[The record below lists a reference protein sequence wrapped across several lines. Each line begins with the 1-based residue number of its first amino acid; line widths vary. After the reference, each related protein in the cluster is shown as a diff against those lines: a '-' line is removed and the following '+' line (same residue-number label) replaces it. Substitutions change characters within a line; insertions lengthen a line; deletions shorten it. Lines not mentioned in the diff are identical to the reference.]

1 MSAFWLIAA
10 VLVAAAAACIL
21 APLWLHQPEQQAG
34 LSQEEANTQ
43 FFRERLADLDTE
55 LRERRIG
62 AAQYQSLRAELER
75 TLLDDMPQENAP
87 RRAGGMRALGT
98 AAAVVAPLLAL
109 GHYYIGSYRGEAGE
123 WIALQSRLDAAVQR
137 AMRQPREFPEEAH
150 ANLPDFVRVLQ
161 TRVLRE
167 GMNDADSLFLL
178 GRGLVRLQLTEQAV
192 LTLRRALR
200 LAPARTDIKMGY
212 AQALLL
218 ANDGKLN
225 EVIAR
230 LLHAVLQ
237 SEPAHQGA
245 LMMLGLGARNA
256 GDHQTTLYAWRSLLE
271 KLEPDSEAANMLRD
285 SIARVERDMEAAAE
299 AAAEAAPAAPAA
311 GTKASITVTV
321 EVAPALE
328 TRVASDDTLFIFAKA
343 AAGPPM
349 PLAAVR
355 QRARN
360 FPVRVVLDD
369 DKAML
374 PEMRLSAFRE
384 VVVGARISKAGDVM
398 ARPGDL
404 EGLSDTLDLSQG
416 PRAVA
421 LTIDRVL
428 P

>member
-1 MSAFWLIAA
+1 MSAFWFIAA
-10 VLVAAAAACIL
+10 ALVAAAAACIL
-21 APLWLHQPEQQAG
+21 APLWLHQPEKKAG
-34 LSQEEANTQ
+34 LSQEAANTRI
-43 FFRERLADLDTE
+43 FRERLADLDTE

-75 TLLDDMPQENAP
+75 TLLNDMPQENAP
-87 RRAGGMRALGT
+87 RRPGGMRALGT

-109 GHYYIGSYRGEAGE
+109 GHYYIGSYRGEASE

-137 AMRQPREFPEEAH
+137 AMRQPHEFPEEAH

-192 LTLRRALR
+192 LTLRRALQ

-225 EVIAR
+225 DVIAR

-271 KLEPDSEAANMLRD
+271 KLEPDSEAANLLRD
-285 SIARVERDMEAAAE
+285 SIARVERDMEAAD
-299 AAAEAAPAAPAA
+299 EAAPAATPAA

-321 EVAPALE
+321 ELAPALE
-328 TRVASDDTLFIFAKA
+328 TRVAPDDTLFIFAKA

-355 QRARN
+355 QRAGN

-369 DKAML
+369 AKAML
-374 PEMRLSAFRE
+374 PEMRLSAFQE
-384 VVVGARISKAGDVM
+384 VVVGARISKGGDVM
-398 ARPGDL
+398 SRSGDL
-404 EGLSDTLDLSQG
+404 EGLSETLDLSQG
-416 PRAVA
+416 PQALT
-421 LTIDRVL
+421 LTIDRVV

>member
-10 VLVAAAAACIL
+10 TLVAAAAACIL

-34 LSQEEANTQ
+34 LSQEAANTR

-62 AAQYQSLRAELER
+62 PAQYQSLRAELER
-75 TLLDDMPQENAP
+75 TLLDDMPRENAP
-87 RRAGGMRALGT
+87 RRPGGMRALGT

-137 AMRQPREFPEEAH
+137 AMRQPQEFPAEAH

-230 LLHAVLQ
+230 LLYAVLQ

-299 AAAEAAPAAPAA
+299 AAPAAPAA

-321 EVAPALE
+321 AVAPALE
-328 TRVASDDTLFIFAKA
+328 ARVAPDDTLFIFAKA

-404 EGLSDTLDLSQG
+404 EGLSETLDLSQG
-416 PRAVA
+416 PQAVA
-421 LTIDRVL
+421 LTIDRVV